1 MMPHARYSLY
11 VLSPGWLDN
20 EPARVTSRMEIR
32 PAAELGPIILC
43 LDTSGSMRGAR
54 ETVAK
59 ALALECL
66 RGAHR
71 QRRACYLYAFSGPSG
86 SRGSGVGQEALAG
99 RCGMAWERRK
109 TRCCWVGGS
118 DGG

>member
-1 MMPHARYSLY
+1 M
-11 VLSPGWLDN
+11 
-20 EPARVTSRMEIR
+20 TSRMEIR

-86 SRGSGVGQEALAG
+86 SQGRG
-99 RCGMAWERRK
+99 RK
-109 TRCCWVGGS
+109 Q
-118 DGG
+118 